1 MFHTGPGA
9 SGTAETAAAFRHAL
23 PATARRWLLGSMLA
37 GLLLGLAQQVRG
49 AHYMSHPFWTAG
61 FCWASAAGLDLG
73 FTWLARLTS
82 QKPRHAQA
90 QAPGL

>member
-1 MFHTGPGA
+1 
-9 SGTAETAAAFRHAL
+9 
-23 PATARRWLLGSMLA
+23 MLA

-49 AHYMSHPFWTAG
+49 AHYMSHTLWTAW
-61 FCWASAAGLDLG
+61 FCWATAAGLDLG

-82 QKPRHAQA
+82 QKPTPAPA